1 MTEQVNLGGAWRMR
15 EADSETWHSA
25 HVPGSVYADLMAD
38 GTMPDPFWRENELD
52 AFERMK
58 KDYVYQRTFTVSEA
72 QLAHAHV
79 ELVCEGWIRWRMCRS
94 TGAKSPSRTTC
105 TSPGCGT

>member
-25 HVPGSVYADLMAD
+25 HVPGSVYADLTAD

-52 AFERMK
+52 AFGAHEERLCVPARVHR
-58 KDYVYQRTFTVSEA
+58 D
-72 QLAHAHV
+72 
-79 ELVCEGWIRWRMCRS
+79 
-94 TGAKSPSRTTC
+94 
-105 TSPGCGT
+105 

>member
-38 GTMPDPFWRENELD
+38 GTML
-52 AFERMK
+52 
-58 KDYVYQRTFTVSEA
+58 T
-72 QLAHAHV
+72 
-79 ELVCEGWIRWRMCRS
+79 RS
-94 TGAKSPSRTTC
+94 GVKMSWMPS
-105 TSPGCGT
+105 SA